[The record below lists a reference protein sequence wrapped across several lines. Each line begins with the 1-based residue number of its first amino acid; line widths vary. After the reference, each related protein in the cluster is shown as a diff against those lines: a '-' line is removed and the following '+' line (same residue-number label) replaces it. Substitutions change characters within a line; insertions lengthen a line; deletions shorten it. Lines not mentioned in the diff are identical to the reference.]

1 MSWSAS
7 SNPCLP
13 QAEITS
19 QGFPDLIGRAFP
31 RTLAVPGSARRQVG
45 RFWAPDHLAKTLNPK
60 YMNIPYIR
68 APHVE
73 GAPLSGL
80 PAGAPNAALL
90 IDFDN
95 VTMGMRSDLSRELK
109 SLLKSDVIRGKVT
122 VQRAYADWRRYPQY
136 IVPLSEASVDLIFAP
151 AYGSSKKNATD
162 IRMAIDGMELVFTRP
177 EIGTFI
183 LLTGDSDFSSLV
195 LKLKEYGKYVI
206 GVGIQE
212 SSSDILVQNC
222 DEYYSYTSL
231 SGLRK
236 AGSGE
241 QGSHQDPWSLVERAV
256 EQMIRRK
263 DVMRSDRLKQVML
276 ELDASFDEKT
286 LGFSKFSRFLSE
298 AAQKG
303 LLTLTKL
310 ENGQQEISAGRGAA
324 KAPSERSS
332 RSSGREREARPRGGR
347 NGRDAAAAE
356 PSVAEDSAV
365 LTSDVQPPADAAV
378 TAADPVGTLA
388 VATDG
393 TVAPSTE
400 LSGAYELLIRSIQAL
415 QEGGDERGAR
425 DSDVKRRM
433 LAFQSDFDEGKL
445 GFGKFSQFLREAEAA
460 GVIALHRDEQGVS
473 TVRIRSEAVAIAGTP
488 AQAPTGERTDAA
500 PQDVDT
506 RRLRPRLS
514 SRRRGASD
522 DEIPPLLAGQIVET
536 PATTRPGAE
545 APAAEAPTEP
555 DHPEATAAPASES
568 KPRSGG
574 RGRGRGGA
582 AASREKDKDK
592 PKASGTKEPKGEPKQ
607 DKAPAELP
615 RAESELVRLGLPQGK
630 EAISAYLTSA
640 YRGVGLK
647 TVERLLEA
655 HGDQLLEV
663 MERDPDAIRAL
674 LPAARAEML
683 LEQWVD
689 DVAKRRAEAAGPG
702 GRSQSARREGPPRK
716 RGSGGRRRGGS
727 NSARND

>member
-1 MSWSAS
+1 
-7 SNPCLP
+7 
-13 QAEITS
+13 
-19 QGFPDLIGRAFP
+19 
-31 RTLAVPGSARRQVG
+31 
-45 RFWAPDHLAKTLNPK
+45 
-60 YMNIPYIR
+60 MNIPYIR

-73 GAPLSGL
+73 GAPSSGV

-236 AGSGE
+236 AGTGE

-256 EQMIRRK
+256 EQMVRRR

-276 ELDASFDEKT
+276 ELDASFDEKSM
-286 LGFSKFSRFLSE
+286 GFSKFSRFLNE

-303 LLTLTKL
+303 LIQLTKL
-310 ENGQQEISAGRGAA
+310 ENGQHEISAGRGAA
-324 KAPSERSS
+324 RASAERPARSS
-332 RSSGREREARPRGGR
+332 SRDARSRNDRSPREAPKTEPKVV
-347 NGRDAAAAE
+347 AEEAQPLESTTAAE
-356 PSVAEDSAV
+356 AQTAPASQTPASQAPAEVKTSPPSGETP
-365 LTSDVQPPADAAV
+365 LQDAYA
-378 TAADPVGTLA
+378 
-388 VATDG
+388 
-393 TVAPSTE
+393 
-400 LSGAYELLIRSIQAL
+400 LLIRSIEAL
-415 QEGGDERGAR
+415 SDGNGEAGAR

-433 LAFQSDFDEGKL
+433 LAFQQDFDEGTL
-445 GFGKFSQFLREAEAA
+445 GFSKFSQFLREAESA
-460 GVIALHRDEQGVS
+460 GVVSLNRDEQGVY
-473 TVRIRSEAVAIAGTP
+473 TVRAESLP
-488 AQAPTGERTDAA
+488 DAA
-500 PQDVDT
+500 ASDDPPPSQRPSVQASETPKAESSVSPTDDGDA

-514 SRRRGASD
+514 SRRRGAE
-522 DEIPPLLAGQIVET
+522 DEVPPLLEGQVV
-536 PATTRPGAE
+536 E
-545 APAAEAPTEP
+545 APGPAPKEKDKRQERDAGKTTEADQPSSERAAKTQGR
-555 DHPEATAAPASES
+555 
-568 KPRSGG
+568 KRSGG
-574 RGRGRGGA
+574 RTKAETPRSEK
-582 AASREKDKDK
+582 SRSEK
-592 PKASGTKEPKGEPKQ
+592 PAPTPSGVS
-607 DKAPAELP
+607 AEF
-615 RAESELVRLGLPQGK
+615 VRLGLPQDRDEIGR
-630 EAISAYLTSA
+630 YLTSA
-640 YRGVGLK
+640 YRGVGMK
-647 TVERLLEA
+647 TVERLLDA
-655 HGDQLLEV
+655 HGDRLLDV
-663 MERDPDAIRAL
+663 MDKDPDAIRSL
-674 LPAARAEML
+674 LPAARAELL

-689 DVAKRRAEAAGPG
+689 DVAKRRAEAAGPD
-702 GRSQSARREGPPRK
+702 GRTAATKKETPARRRNSG
-716 RGSGGRRRGGS
+716 GGRRRGGS
-727 NSARND
+727 GRSTRS

>member
-1 MSWSAS
+1 
-7 SNPCLP
+7 
-13 QAEITS
+13 
-19 QGFPDLIGRAFP
+19 
-31 RTLAVPGSARRQVG
+31 
-45 RFWAPDHLAKTLNPK
+45 
-60 YMNIPYIR
+60 MNIPYIR

-73 GAPLSGL
+73 GGPSSGV
-80 PAGAPNAALL
+80 PTGAPNAALL

-222 DEYYSYTSL
+222 DEYYSYTSI

-256 EQMIRRK
+256 EQMMRRK

-276 ELDASFDEKT
+276 ELDASFDEKSM
-286 LGFSKFSRFLSE
+286 GFSKFSRFLSE

-303 LLTLTKL
+303 LLALTKL
-310 ENGQQEISAGRGAA
+310 ENGQHEISPGRGRS
-324 KAPSERSS
+324 KAPAAERA
-332 RSSGREREARPRGGR
+332 ARPSGRGGR
-347 NGRDAAAAE
+347 GRDSARVEASEAVDAIPTPEGQIPVEAE
-356 PSVAEDSAV
+356 GSIPAPTSVSVSGSVDGSSAQV
-365 LTSDVQPPADAAV
+365 A
-378 TAADPVGTLA
+378 GTGQTQTPELA
-388 VATDG
+388 
-393 TVAPSTE
+393 
-400 LSGAYELLIRSIQAL
+400 GALDLLVRSIQAL
-415 QEGGDERGAR
+415 QEGSGDRGAR

-433 LAFQSDFDEGKL
+433 LSFQGDFDEGKL
-445 GFGKFSQFLREAEAA
+445 GFSKFSQFLREAESA
-460 GVIALHRDEQGVS
+460 GVIALDRDDQGVH
-473 TVRIRSEAVAIAGTP
+473 TVRIQNAVGQIRSE
-488 AQAPTGERTDAA
+488 QAA
-500 PQDVDT
+500 PDVAAQVGGGAPSDGDS

-514 SRRRGASD
+514 SRRRGSSD
-522 DEIPPLLAGQIVET
+522 DEIPPLLAGQVV
-536 PATTRPGAE
+536 E
-545 APAAEAPTEP
+545 APSVDKDREKSTSEAKPPVEAEKSSA
-555 DHPEATAAPASES
+555 
-568 KPRSGG
+568 
-574 RGRGRGGA
+574 RGRGPRSEGRRKAQDEPDTGEQPEVA
-582 AASREKDKDK
+582 DR
-592 PKASGTKEPKGEPKQ
+592 PKAEPRSRGSAPDRQRVPAGSDKG
-607 DKAPAELP
+607 
-615 RAESELVRLGLPQGK
+615 ESELVRLGLPQGR
-630 EAISAYLTSA
+630 EEIAGYLTSA

-647 TVERLLEA
+647 TVERLIEA
-655 HGDQLLEV
+655 HGDALLEV
-663 MERDPDAIRAL
+663 MERDPDAIRSL

-683 LEQWVD
+683 LEQWID
-689 DVAKRRAEAAGPG
+689 DIAKRRAEAAGPG
-702 GRSQSARREGPPRK
+702 GQSQGQGARREGQPRK
-716 RGSGGRRRGGS
+716 RGTSGRRRGGS
-727 NSARND
+727 NSSGR